1 MTLVGVK
8 GSPLLALLVGF
19 EDAKRAPLHK
29 SPSKAFS
36 LLWPFTPEV
45 PFSRILSHPY
55 INRKE
60 SAVIKRCQNCDCQLA
75 EDDLVCPKCGQV
87 IQSEQDFYLQ
97 EAGSQTEEETDKKTK
112 KMSRKKR
119 ADQEKWTAYA
129 KDFFRCFL
137 AFLKNPIKNI
147 QNPSYINS
155 YYGVAM
161 LVILTLTNTVTL
173 TAMANFAFS
182 NYAWLSSISILP
194 NIDYYFNP
202 WLFFI
207 QALVYF
213 FVMFW
218 LIAAISQATMRL
230 IFKLDQSN
238 LEWLTRFMGMNSLTV
253 VLAILAMLC
262 SLIAPLLF
270 SILVLFLM
278 LLEFIVFL
286 ISIPLLYYLYESRV
300 SWINR
305 YYAAL
310 IAIACFVLLNIFLV
324 NIIF

>member
-1 MTLVGVK
+1 M
-8 GSPLLALLVGF
+8 
-19 EDAKRAPLHK
+19 
-29 SPSKAFS
+29 
-36 LLWPFTPEV
+36 
-45 PFSRILSHPY
+45 
-55 INRKE
+55 
-60 SAVIKRCQNCDCQLA
+60 IKRCQNCDCLLA
-75 EDDLVCPKCGQV
+75 ENDLVCPKCGQV
-87 IQSEQDFYLQ
+87 FQTDDDFYL
-97 EAGSQTEEETDKKTK
+97 EEEVKPDQAEAEKKTK
-112 KMSRKKR
+112 LLSRKKK
-119 ADQEKWTAYA
+119 ADQEKWSAYA

-137 AFLKNPIKNI
+137 AFLRNPIKNI
-147 QNPSYINS
+147 QNASYINS

-161 LVILTLTNTVTL
+161 LIILTLTNTVTL

-182 NYAWLSSISILP
+182 NYGWLSSISILP
-194 NIDYYFNP
+194 NIDYSFNP
-202 WLFFI
+202 WLFFV

-218 LIAAISQATMRL
+218 LIAAVSQATMRL

-253 VLAILAMLC
+253 VLSILAMLC

-278 LLEFIVFL
+278 LLEYIVFL

-300 SWINR
+300 AWINR
-305 YYAAL
+305 YYASL
-310 IAIACFVLLNIFLV
+310 LAIACFVLLNIFLI